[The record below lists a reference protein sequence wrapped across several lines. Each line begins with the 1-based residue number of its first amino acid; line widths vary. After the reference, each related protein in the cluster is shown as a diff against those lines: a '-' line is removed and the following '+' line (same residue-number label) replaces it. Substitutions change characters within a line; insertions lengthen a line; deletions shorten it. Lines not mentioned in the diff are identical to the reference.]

1 VKELRETVRSA
12 LLRFRQSPEA
22 PRNQKKRKWKT
33 IYVSLG
39 FLIPLL
45 LGVGFWMSRSM
56 DDGIT
61 SVPYSVLAA
70 TIENGNA
77 KILVVERSGGLIIA
91 TLRRPLLVEGAE
103 SDEIKA
109 FVPRDV
115 LTLEDLE
122 RWAERGSEVRVE
134 ESRDGALGPLP
145 FVSILLLGAFIFIL
159 LKSQGIIGQGRRF
172 AVTPSERRLTLADVG
187 GASEARADL
196 LDVISYLKDP
206 TVYHALGAVCPKGV
220 LLVGS
225 PGTGKTLLARAVA
238 GESGRPVIIASGS
251 EFSEMYVGVGARRI
265 RDLARQARNA
275 APCIVFID
283 EFESLGRRRG
293 NGNRSSEEE
302 NTLNQLLV
310 EMDGTSGNEGVVW
323 MAATNREDLLDPA
336 VRRPG
341 RFDRVVEVSLPNSRD
356 RLQIL
361 RIHAARKPMA
371 ADVDLE
377 RLSAL
382 TINYSGA
389 DLANLLNEAAI
400 AAAQD
405 GSTEIANRHVEFA
418 RDKVMLGRLRSG
430 VSVSDHERR
439 LIAVHEAGH
448 AIVGLVA
455 CPEDRLHK
463 VTIEARGRS
472 LGAAHFAPDA
482 DRHLYSRAYLEGTIA
497 KALGGRAA
505 ELVFFGPEAVTSG
518 AGSDLIHA
526 TRIARR
532 MVGEFGM
539 SDEVGLYSTDPAAN
553 DGATSAQLQGQV
565 DNAARGLIAIQAE
578 RAEELIR
585 AYQPAVAALADA
597 LLERNV
603 LSASEVIELAVRND
617 LPIDSPLLEVAA
629 PRKA

>member
-1 VKELRETVRSA
+1 VKELRDTVRSA

-22 PRNQKKRKWKT
+22 PRDQKKRKWKT
-33 IYVSLG
+33 VYVAPGL
-39 FLIPLL
+39 LIPLL
-45 LGVGFWMSRSM
+45 VGVGFWMSRST
-56 DDGIT
+56 DDGIA
-61 SVPYSVLAA
+61 SVPYSVLAS
-70 TIENGNA
+70 TIETGNA
-77 KILVVERSGGLIIA
+77 EIVVVERSGGLIIA
-91 TLRRPLLVEGAE
+91 TLREPLLVEGLEAG
-103 SDEIKA
+103 EIKA

-134 ESRDGALGPLP
+134 EYRDGALGPLP
-145 FVSILLLGAFIFIL
+145 FVSILLLGAFVFIL

-220 LLVGS
+220 LLVGP

-310 EMDGTSGNEGVVW
+310 EMDGTSGSEGVVW

-341 RFDRVVEVSLPNSRD
+341 RFDRVVEVALPNSRD

-505 ELVFFGPEAVTSG
+505 ELVFFGPDAVTSG

-539 SDEVGLYSTDPAAN
+539 SAEVGLYSTDPAAN

-603 LSASEVIELAVRND
+603 LSAAEVIELAVRND
-617 LPIDSPLLEVAA
+617 VPIDSPLLEVVT

>member
-275 APCIVFID
+275 APCIIFID

>member
-1 VKELRETVRSA
+1 VKELRNTVRSA

-22 PRNQKKRKWKT
+22 PGEGRKRNRKKL
-33 IYVSLG
+33 YVTLG

-45 LGVGFWMSRSM
+45 VGGSLWLSRSM
-56 DDGIT
+56 DDEIT
-61 SVPYSVLAA
+61 SVPYSILAG
-70 TIENGNA
+70 TIEEGNA
-77 KILVVERSGGLIIA
+77 RVVIVERSGGLVVA
-91 TLRRPLLVEGAE
+91 ELRTPLVIEGAE
-103 SDEIKA
+103 VGEIKA

-122 RWAERGSEVRVE
+122 RWAGRGSEVRVE
-134 ESRDGALGPLP
+134 EYRDGAMGPLP
-145 FVSILLLGAFIFIL
+145 YVSILLLGILVFIL

-172 AVTPSERRLTLADVG
+172 AVTPAERRLTLADVG
-187 GASEARADL
+187 GAAEARADL
-196 LDVISYLKDP
+196 QDIISYLKDP
-206 TVYHALGAVCPKGV
+206 TIFQAVGAICPRGV
-220 LLVGS
+220 LLVGP

-293 NGNRSSEEE
+293 QGNRSSEEE

-310 EMDGTSGNEGVVW
+310 EMDGTSGSEGVVW
-323 MAATNREDLLDPA
+323 MAATNRDDLLDPA

-341 RFDRVVEVSLPNSRD
+341 RFDRVVEVALPNNRD

-377 RLSAL
+377 RLAAL

-389 DLANLLNEAAI
+389 DLANMLNEAAI
-400 AAAQD
+400 GAAHD
-405 GSTEIANRHVEFA
+405 GATVIENRHIEYA

-430 VSVSDHERR
+430 VVVSNHERR
-439 LIAVHEAGH
+439 LVAVHEAGH
-448 AIVGLVA
+448 AIVGLLA

-472 LGAAHFAPDA
+472 LGAAHFAPDT
-482 DRHLYSRAYLEGTIA
+482 DRHLYARSYLEGTIA

-505 ELVFFGPEAVTSG
+505 ELVFFGPDAVTSG

-553 DGATSAQLQGQV
+553 DGPASAQLQGQV
-565 DNAARGLIAIQAE
+565 DNAARSLIATQAK

-585 AYQPAVAALADA
+585 TYQTAVASLADD
-597 LLERNV
+597 LMERNV
-603 LSASEVIELAVRND
+603 LLASEVIELAIRHGV
-617 LPIDSPLLEVAA
+617 PVKAPLMEELTT
-629 PRKA
+629 PKA